1 MSYHFWVIGDELLIV
16 RNGWL
21 GMSYNWRVLSDGW
34 KIDERRLT
42 AVCDIQLVMGNQ
54 LLVWSEKRLVLG
66 NGWSM
71 VSDRFIGNELLV
83 NVDLSLVIDEWY
95 QMGDGDVGRMI
106 NKCRWYIIHCWQFIG
121 DIWRWWGCWVM
132 SDWRS
137 IYRSQ
142 IIDEGW
148 WIFVSRVKG
157 TDHHIG
163 QWWTIVDCW
172 WLIKN
177 E

>member
-1 MSYHFWVIGDELLIV
+1 MGDWEWVIIEEYWVMDGL
-16 RNGWL
+16 WL
-21 GMSYNWRVLSDGW
+21 V

-42 AVCDIQLVMGNQ
+42 AVCDVQLVMGNQ
-54 LLVWSEKRLVLG
+54 LLVWSDERLVLG
-66 NGWSM
+66 NGWSV
-71 VSDRFIGNELLV
+71 VSDRLIGNEWWV
-83 NVDLSLVIDEWY
+83 IIDLSLARGKKSKVMSDMRWGLGMREGWLI
-95 QMGDGDVGRMI
+95 
-106 NKCRWYIIHCWQFIG
+106 KCRWYIIHCWQFIG

>member
-1 MSYHFWVIGDELLIV
+1 MGDWEWVIIEEYWVMDGL
-16 RNGWL
+16 WL
-21 GMSYNWRVLSDGW
+21 V
-34 KIDERRLT
+34 KIDELWLT
-42 AVCDIQLVMGNQ
+42 VVCDIQLVMGNQ
-54 LLVWSEKRLVLG
+54 LLVWSDKRLVLG

-106 NKCRWYIIHCWQFIG
+106 YKCRWYIIHCWQFIG